1 MLKLNARLFHLRW
14 GVYIMSTIEERRIEF
29 HNKLLLTL
37 SQINPII
44 SVYFSAP
51 TNLSLRYPAA
61 IYKRDG
67 MDRKNAN
74 DRVYLKRCKY
84 TLTIVDDAPNESYI
98 DHILDSFEYASFDRQ
113 YVVDSLNHYVFTIFF

>member
-1 MLKLNARLFHLRW
+1 
-14 GVYIMSTIEERRIEF
+14 MSTIEERRIEF

-84 TLTIVDDAPNESYI
+84 TLTIIDDTPIKSYI
-98 DHILDSFEYASFDRQ
+98 DLILEAFEYASFDRQ
-113 YVVDSLNHYVFTIFF
+113 YVYDNLYHYVFTIYF